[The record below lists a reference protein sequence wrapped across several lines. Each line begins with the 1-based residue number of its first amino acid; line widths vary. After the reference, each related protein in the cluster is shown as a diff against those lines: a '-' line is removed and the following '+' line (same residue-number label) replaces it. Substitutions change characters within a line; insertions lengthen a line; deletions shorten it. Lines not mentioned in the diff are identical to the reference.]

1 MQERIFE
8 WPLIAEFRAGL
19 ENIRLLCS
27 AWRCR
32 QSTFSNRSMVTNE
45 WDHPAGY
52 TFWVGIRFRN
62 STSRDF
68 QNGTTCGGADA
79 AGAAYSGSRFPWS
92 LNARDRGHP
101 ATCGGADA
109 AGAAYSGS
117 RLPWSPKVRDQ
128 GHPSSL
134 GPWFPAHAP
143 EKGARTGHGAVSVGL
158 GLGGLG
164 FVLSHLSRKSRGE
177 GGAPRMVG
185 FPGGWGTRFAARWL
199 AHWDQAGGG
208 GLFRRGVGEVD
219 GSGRWPEVEAGAHGV
234 QPHQQ
239 VLLVECQGEFP

>member
-1 MQERIFE
+1 
-8 WPLIAEFRAGL
+8 
-19 ENIRLLCS
+19 
-27 AWRCR
+27 
-32 QSTFSNRSMVTNE
+32 MVTNE

-92 LNARDRGHP
+92 LNPRDRGHPAACGGADAAGAAYSGSRFPWSPNARDRGHP
-101 ATCGGADA
+101 AACRGADAAGAAYSGSRFPWSLNARDRGHPAACGGADA

-158 GLGGLG
+158 SLGGLG
-164 FVLSHLSRKSRGE
+164 IVHSHLSRKERGE
-177 GGAPRMVG
+177 GGAPRRLGHQICGALVSPSG
-185 FPGGWGTRFAARWL
+185 PGRGRGAFPAGRWRGGWQWPMAR
-199 AHWDQAGGG
+199 G
-208 GLFRRGVGEVD
+208 
-219 GSGRWPEVEAGAHGV
+219 
-234 QPHQQ
+234 
-239 VLLVECQGEFP
+239 